1 MSWNETSQSA
11 RPTRRTYLPPH
22 LRDLPS
28 VTVNVPAS
36 SGRSPRFGTGRG
48 RGGRGQ
54 RGRGRNQVRSRG
66 QPRGNFSDPNCN
78 ADYDDQKLD
87 IFEKFDELEVV
98 EDDVQSDVDLNAYH
112 ETPVVCSGFD
122 VPPPVSS
129 FSDFPFAMSLHEN
142 IKRCKFA
149 KPTPIQS
156 YSIPVAMSGRDL
168 MACAQ
173 TGSGKTAAF
182 CFPIISGILRDRSI
196 SPAEMATGVG
206 FLSSTVACPLA
217 LILSP
222 TRELSCQIHEEAKKF
237 SYQTGVRVV
246 VAYGGAPM
254 VHQIRNLEKGV
265 DILVAT
271 PGRLVDMI
279 ERSKVSLR
287 NVKYLAL
294 DEADRMLDMGFEPQI
309 RKLVE
314 QMEMPPP
321 GVRQTL
327 LFSATFPTEIQRL
340 ASDFLSNYIFLAAG
354 KVGSSTDLITQKVEF
369 VQEIDKRRH
378 LMSTLH
384 AQSTNLANGKN
395 SLTLVFVETKKG
407 ADALQHWLSQRGF
420 PSIAIHGDKVQM
432 ERERALRSFK
442 SGHTPILVAT
452 DVAARGL
459 DIPHVAHVIN
469 FDLPRDIDD
478 YVHRIG
484 RTGRAGKSG
493 LATAFFSDKN
503 LPLASALVE
512 LMQDSKQEIPPWLS
526 QYAET
531 PYSGGGARANRFN
544 GVKFG
549 GHDYRRDTVVDI
561 ENYEYSDHL
570 AEAQIT
576 ESYATT
582 GTFTSDGCFSTSTP
596 RGSFA
601 DGLYNHQTC
610 SYGSIVATGWE

>member
-549 GHDYRRDTVVDI
+549 GHDYRRGTVVDI

-596 RGSFA
+596 GGSFA